1 VAAVTAIAVAVT
13 CVGCYA
19 LKAAGFLVPERV
31 ITHPRTAAAVR
42 VLPLALLASLIV
54 TQTFQTRTG
63 FALDGRALGVVVAAV
78 ALRLHAPLAL
88 ALVLAVAAAAVLY
101 AFTRI

>member
-1 VAAVTAIAVAVT
+1 MTWVVVLAT
-13 CVGCYA
+13 CVGCYV
-19 LKAAGFLVPERV
+19 LKAAGFLVPERLV
-31 ITHPRTAAAVR
+31 TAPRTAAAVR

-63 FALDGRALGVVVAAV
+63 FALDGRALGVAVAAV

-88 ALVLAVAAAAVLY
+88 ALVLAVAAAALLY
-101 AFTRI
+101 ALTRV